1 MRLKD
6 KTNLKD
12 IAIYWRKNPYCCET
26 ELNFDWIDNE
36 KVCWNCAKE
45 TKSLERCHI
54 IPHSLNGIDE
64 PNNYVLLCNQCH
76 KQAPNNNN
84 KNYMWE
90 WIKSNKT
97 PISLYNT
104 YLVNNSLIEFKKK
117 EGYSFLSKAINIKN
131 LEEKIINELKNNT
144 ISHGVHYNISTIHYL
159 LKSIINNQT
168 I

>member
-104 YLVNNSLIEFKKK
+104 YLANNRSPGFIKFK
-117 EGYSFLSKAINIKN
+117 ND
-131 LEEKIINELKNNT
+131 
-144 ISHGVHYNISTIHYL
+144 
-159 LKSIINNQT
+159 
-168 I
+168 